1 LACTILTRFS
11 KVGGDIIDIIAGSGA
26 TEKIFHVHKAML
38 ENVAFFRNAMKT
50 EWTNG
55 DTKKPIDL
63 SNQDPVTV
71 ETYLNWIYFSHFPET
86 NDYLLLCRLY
96 VLGNEL
102 IHDQFQNAVLDTIIE
117 TIVCSTSLPGS
128 SAVHLI
134 YNGTDEG
141 SPARRLFVDIYL
153 WWIDAPSYMHQYF
166 DLYPSE
172 FLRDYMCALI
182 KSKKKANLRS
192 EPWFTT
198 RKSYHLVAESNSSEN
213 KAR

>member
-1 LACTILTRFS
+1 LVSTILTIFS
-11 KVGGDIIDIIAGSGA
+11 KVGGEVIDVIAGSGA

-38 ENVAFFRNAMKT
+38 ESVAFFRNAMKT

-71 ETYLNWIYFSHFPET
+71 EIYLNWIYFRHIPET
-86 NDYLLLCRLY
+86 DDYLLLCRLY

-117 TIVCSTSLPGS
+117 TVVRIKKLSGS
-128 SAVHLI
+128 PAVHLI
-134 YNGTDEG
+134 YDGTDEG
-141 SPARRLFVDIYL
+141 SPARRLFVDMYL
-153 WWIDAPSYMHQYF
+153 WSIKEPSYMHECF
-166 DLYPSE
+166 DDYPSE

-182 KSKKKANLRS
+182 RLKKRVSLGKK
-192 EPWFTT
+192 PWIT
-198 RKSYHLVAESNSSEN
+198 RKESYHLGIEGSDSEHD
-213 KAR
+213 AY